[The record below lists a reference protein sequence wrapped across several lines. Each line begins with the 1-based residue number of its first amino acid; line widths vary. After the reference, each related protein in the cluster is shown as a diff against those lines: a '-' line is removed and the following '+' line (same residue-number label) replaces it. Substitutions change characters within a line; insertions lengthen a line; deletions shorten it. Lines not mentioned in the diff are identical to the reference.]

1 MLNLIPFSDT
11 TDKKRML
18 QGFNPDNSL
27 WVITD
32 VKSQTSILNE
42 LHKNNTSVKESCVIR
57 ATDLWTHMLSTTCP
71 EKSIVNRPFLT
82 FVYHEWAKSRKQEWE
97 KTKETGNLIC
107 QYIEV
112 LAHLLQHPLR
122 DNLIAEWKNSTENKK
137 ETYWTIWYN
146 LASEFWSYL
155 SQKQIIEASWASA
168 LLLDHIPFE
177 YFKSKEV
184 IFDLGFEINKVEV
197 ELIRQISTK
206 IKTTVL
212 VPTCFNK
219 KNQNYPHNIYDD
231 FYEEEKPSLIKH
243 SQPHIHSI
251 QIKKFATPLAE
262 IKDISYHVKH
272 SLNKGIQPNKIYIL
286 VPHIEDYWTCLKSY
300 LKKENIPVNKRETAF
315 LHSFPV
321 IQLWLAKMRT
331 HLSIINY
338 ENLEIIQSHQN
349 QYTNFSQLKAE
360 LYNVKKIED
369 CPFELYK
376 KDQLKDKEELISLP
390 VFIQWATKLLP
401 KNINNADVYSS
412 IKNCLSKFPESDVVT
427 HLQLKWESWLKIL
440 EWLIGKKE
448 IEIHKGDTEG
458 INCLSFNALGWVE
471 PDFTYIAGLSE
482 QNIKKEKH
490 IIFSSLEAHSIMK
503 DLGFF
508 IKNELSN
515 KMEQAV
521 SCFTNQKHKELILSF
536 SSTDFS
542 GTPLNP
548 SCLWLEKAIE
558 HKKDISHFDTPN
570 ISVWDQ
576 QQRKSSVKEILMP
589 HNVRQPESELIDQSI
604 QQDIGNENNDAPF
617 FQKRIK
623 SLSPSSL
630 NEYIKCPFI
639 FAAKKLF
646 YLWDGP
652 ERDIDI
658 PPTEQGILVHK
669 LFELLSLTKKN
680 QLSDQEILKIIDKI
694 KNDKTSKQIF
704 KIHPIIWE
712 KEKSYLLRKA
722 LKFLEQEKTKKSLF
736 KNYQTVACEKK
747 YQCYWNFKTKSLTN
761 EGDILFTG
769 KIDRIDSN
777 NQFYQIIDYKNSLAT
792 GSTAT
797 SWETKENFQMAL
809 YMQVM
814 ESGLANLPALPVK
827 SALYLSYKNF
837 DYQGLAIK
845 EPAYI
850 KLLGGPKKRSLV
862 SEEKKESITEGVNK
876 KIDSLILSIHGGKFP
891 AQPKTKQLCI
901 KCKWRKICR
910 ASHLN

>member
-1 MLNLIPFSDT
+1 MLELVQFLDT
-11 TDKKRML
+11 KDKKRIL
-18 QGFNPDNSL
+18 QDFNPDNSL
-27 WVITD
+27 WVTTD
-32 VKSQTSILNE
+32 IKSQLSILSE
-42 LHKNNTSVKESCVIR
+42 LHNKNNTLVKKSCVIR
-57 ATDLWTHMLSTTCP
+57 ATDLWAHMLSTAYP
-71 EKSIVNRPFLT
+71 EKSIVNRSFLT

-122 DNLIAEWKNSTENKK
+122 DNLITEWKNITENKK

-146 LASEFWSYL
+146 LASEFWNYL
-155 SQKQIIEASWASA
+155 SQKQIIETSWASA

-184 IFDLGFEINKVEV
+184 IFDLGFDINKVEV
-197 ELIRQISTK
+197 ELIRQISIK
-206 IKTTVL
+206 IKTKVL
-212 VPTCFNK
+212 IPTFFNK
-219 KNQNYPHNIYDD
+219 KNQSFSHNIYDD
-231 FYEEEKPSLIKH
+231 FYEEKNTSFIKH
-243 SQPHIHSI
+243 SQPQTHSI
-251 QIKKFATPLAE
+251 KIKKFATPLAE
-262 IKDISYHVKH
+262 IKDISYHIKH

-300 LKKENIPVNKRETAF
+300 LKKENIPVNKSETVF
-315 LHSFPV
+315 LHSFPAV
-321 IQLWLAKMRT
+321 QLWLAKMRT

-338 ENLEIIQSHQN
+338 ENLEMIQSHQN

-369 CPFELYK
+369 CPSGFYK
-376 KDQLKDKEELISLP
+376 KDQLKDKDELTSLP
-390 VFIQWATKLLP
+390 VFIQWTKKLLP
-401 KNINNADVYSS
+401 ENIKNAVIHHS
-412 IKNCLSKFPESDVVT
+412 IKDCLNEFPESDAVT

-440 EWLIGKKE
+440 ELLIGKKE

-490 IIFSSLEAHSIMK
+490 TILSSLEAHSIMK

-508 IKNELSN
+508 IKTEPSE
-515 KMEQAV
+515 KMEQAI
-521 SCFTNQKHKELILSF
+521 SYFTNQEHKELVLSF
-536 SSTDFS
+536 SSTDFL

-558 HKKDISHFDTPN
+558 YEKDISHFDTPN
-570 ISVWDQ
+570 ISAWDQ
-576 QQRKSSVKEILMP
+576 QQRKLSVKEILIHHDIKQSEM
-589 HNVRQPESELIDQSI
+589 ELINQSI
-604 QQDIGNENNDAPF
+604 QQDTGNENNTPF

-652 ERDIDI
+652 ERDVDI
-658 PPTEQGILVHK
+658 PPTEHGSFVHK
-669 LFELLSLTKKN
+669 LFEVLLLTKKHP
-680 QLSDQEILKIIDKI
+680 LSDQEILQIIDEI
-694 KNDKTSKQIF
+694 KSSKPFKQIL
-704 KIHPIIWE
+704 KVHPFIWE
-712 KEKSYLLRKA
+712 KEKNDLLKKA
-722 LKFLEQEKTKKSLF
+722 LKFLEQEKIKKSLF
-736 KNYQTVACEKK
+736 KNYQTIACEKK
-747 YQCYWNFKTKSLTN
+747 YQCYWNFKTKSTAK

-792 GSTAT
+792 GSAAT
-797 SWETKENFQMAL
+797 SWETQENFQMAF
-809 YMQVM
+809 YMQVL

-837 DYQGLAIK
+837 EHRGLAIK
-845 EPAYI
+845 EPDYI
-850 KLLGGPKKRSLV
+850 TLLGGPKKRSLV
-862 SEEKKESITEGVNK
+862 SEEKKESIMDGVSK
-876 KIDSLILSIHGGKFP
+876 KMDSLISNIHSGKFP
-891 AQPKTKQLCI
+891 AQPKNKRLCI